1 MQVSFPWT
9 SASCGQGQYKH
20 AGNLADHSRLQR
32 LHTVCSGLR
41 TTKVASVLH
50 ILLVDPEVMFQVL
63 PSDLL
68 GWLHSLH
75 LHSKCI
81 TSLLHLQSPAYS
93 VYNLCLLE
101 CVMPT
106 SRCGLCTICIA
117 IWRSSNYIIQYAD
130 CMCLQHKTGCYT
142 QIRCNIGAHQHLN
155 DLCNFQPSSK
165 VCIPAVS

>member
-63 PSDLL
+63 PPDCLR
-68 GWLHSLH
+68 WLDSLH
-75 LHSKCI
+75 LHLSMYDQLTASTVYVCTIRDIQIRTCASCI
-81 TSLLHLQSPAYS
+81 QANLS
-93 VYNLCLLE
+93 NCLCLHHLAA
-101 CVMPT
+101 T
-106 SRCGLCTICIA
+106 
-117 IWRSSNYIIQYAD
+117 
-130 CMCLQHKTGCYT
+130 KTFT
-142 QIRCNIGAHQHLN
+142 ATLKAN
-155 DLCNFQPSSK
+155 ST
-165 VCIPAVS
+165 

>member
-75 LHSKCI
+75 VHLNMSDQLTASTVYVCI
-81 TSLLHLQSPAYS
+81 KYDIQIRTCASCIQA
-93 VYNLCLLE
+93 NCLCLHHQ
-101 CVMPT
+101 T
-106 SRCGLCTICIA
+106 GCGKD
-117 IWRSSNYIIQYAD
+117 S
-130 CMCLQHKTGCYT
+130 LQHWRPLVPDQFVQLSAKHKY
-142 QIRCNIGAHQHLN
+142 
-155 DLCNFQPSSK
+155 
-165 VCIPAVS
+165 